1 MEHNHGNGTVL
12 SGIPKIL
19 IDTGQRNRSDV
30 YDVDV
35 NGHEFEHVL
44 RLIAKATVM
53 GFIILSALLGNL
65 LVIVSVMRHRKLR
78 VITNYFVV
86 SLALADMLVAIFAMT
101 FNASVE
107 LSGRWLFGYFMCD
120 VWNSLDVY
128 FSTVSILH
136 LCCISVDRYY
146 AIVQPLDYPLIMTNF
161 RLSAMLSVVW
171 CSPTV
176 MSFLPIFA
184 GWYTTEEHLE
194 FRRSYPDVCVFQV
207 NKLYAVVSS
216 SVSFWVPGIIM
227 IAMYYKIYREADRQ
241 ERMLYRGTRTIKIVR
256 LSSSK
261 WRKRNFLLTLLK
273 CLWDRPK
280 NFAVLD
286 SMEFS
291 FRKNFRESAKSVGKS
306 QNVRSFLTSK
316 GNSKRT
322 GDRTGKLFPL
332 WTNRKTRFG
341 ESRSKV
347 AAALLNKH
355 LQINGISAG
364 LTTLPTVD
372 QSSPEPQPEDPPITN
387 SSKMRRERK
396 AARTLGIIMSAFL
409 ACWLPF
415 FLWYIITS
423 LCDTCESSDAVVAV
437 VFWVGYFNSALN
449 PLIYAYF
456 NRDFRAAFKKTLES
470 CCVAI
475 GPVRDLHQVHR
486 KQDLVHS
493 NASSELHVNNQ
504 LRNSE
509 MTNVHIEACI

>member
-1 MEHNHGNGTVL
+1 MDAILEMQLNETMDEDLVNATGFSNLPKVL
-12 SGIPKIL
+12 VG
-19 IDTGQRNRSDV
+19 TGQSNHSDV
-30 YDVDV
+30 Y
-35 NGHEFEHVL
+35 GHEASHELEHVL
-44 RLIAKATVM
+44 LLTVKATVM
-53 GFIILSALLGNL
+53 GFIILSALFGNL

-120 VWNSLDVY
+120 VWNSLDVF

-161 RLSAMLSVVW
+161 RLSTMLSVVW

-184 GWYTTEEHLE
+184 GWYTTEKHLE
-194 FRRSYPDVCVFQV
+194 FRRNYPDVCVFQV
-207 NKLYAVVSS
+207 NKPYAVVSS

-227 IAMYYKIYREADRQ
+227 IAMYYKIYQEADRQ
-241 ERMLYRGTRTIKIVR
+241 ERMLYR
-256 LSSSK
+256 
-261 WRKRNFLLTLLK
+261 
-273 CLWDRPK
+273 
-280 NFAVLD
+280 
-286 SMEFS
+286 
-291 FRKNFRESAKSVGKS
+291 
-306 QNVRSFLTSK
+306 
-316 GNSKRT
+316 
-322 GDRTGKLFPL
+322 
-332 WTNRKTRFG
+332 
-341 ESRSKV
+341 SKV
-347 AAALLNKH
+347 ATALLNKH

-372 QSSPEPQPEDPPITN
+372 QSSTNPQVEDPPITS

-475 GPVRDLHQVHR
+475 GPVRDMRQVHR

-504 LRNSE
+504 LRASE